1 MKSISK
7 TEVLTS
13 VYTHWALSLATACY
27 YSRYLTRCW
36 KDYSDFGL
44 FGCDGISCFGFG
56 IWYNLHSTNQRCCI
70 WLEAIWAVSSF
81 SSWGNQF
88 EMIVPWQQQWYAS
101 VLVFNN
107 AQTLI
112 TSIDASLENPL
123 LHKTLTLT
131 IFGEE
136 IVALGMAHFL
146 QL

>member
-88 EMIVPWQQQWYAS
+88 EMTWALFLGS
-101 VLVFNN
+101 NN
-107 AQTLI
+107 GMQVYLYAQTLI
-112 TSIDASLENPL
+112 TSIDTSLENPL

>member
-13 VYTHWALSLATACY
+13 VYTYWALSLATACY

-88 EMIVPWQQQWYAS
+88 EMTWALCLGSNNGMQVYLCLTTLKHWSPAS
-101 VLVFNN
+101 MQAWRIHCCTKLWLWPFLVRK
-107 AQTLI
+107 L
-112 TSIDASLENPL
+112 
-123 LHKTLTLT
+123 
-131 IFGEE
+131 
-136 IVALGMAHFL
+136 
-146 QL
+146 